1 MIVEFSKI
9 DTDVIDYYDKDATI
23 EEITWFCVEI
33 SDAIS

>member
-23 EEITWFCVEI
+23 EEITWSCVEI
-33 SDAIS
+33 SYIIV

>member
-23 EEITWFCVEI
+23 EKITWGCVETN
-33 SDAIS
+33 DAIS